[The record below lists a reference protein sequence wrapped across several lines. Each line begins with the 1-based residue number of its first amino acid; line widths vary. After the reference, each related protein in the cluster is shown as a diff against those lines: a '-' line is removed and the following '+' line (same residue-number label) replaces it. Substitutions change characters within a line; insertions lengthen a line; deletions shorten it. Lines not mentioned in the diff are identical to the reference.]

1 MNNPWEEILDPQ
13 YSQEKNSDSRRHN
26 DMRPTEFSKLYG
38 DLLFSLKKKNNQ
50 SYEEQDF
57 C

>member
-1 MNNPWEEILDPQ
+1 MNNPWEKILDPQ
-13 YSQEKNSDSRRHN
+13 YSQEKNSDSRKHN
-26 DMRPTEFSKLYG
+26 DMRPTEFII
-38 DLLFSLKKKNNQ
+38 FTKKEKYKAK

>member
-1 MNNPWEEILDPQ
+1 MNNPWEKILDPQ
-13 YSQEKNSDSRRHN
+13 YSQEKKSDSRRHN